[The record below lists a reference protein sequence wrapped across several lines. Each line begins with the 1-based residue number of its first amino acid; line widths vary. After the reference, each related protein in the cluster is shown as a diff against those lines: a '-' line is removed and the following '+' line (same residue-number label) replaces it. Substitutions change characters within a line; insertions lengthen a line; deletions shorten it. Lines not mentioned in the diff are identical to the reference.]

1 MVMSDRAAA
10 TYDWFKKR
18 EQELHH
24 EASQNAGK
32 LALHDL
38 WRLSYY
44 KQPYLLLQSDEAIL
58 ERFRDVFM
66 NGLDLN
72 HKGQITPTPMLANDN
87 RLGRLFTEI
96 IEETNW
102 RGILTKDSM
111 SEGLEQLNTY
121 FSDGTPPGVKM
132 FEGRAEVEGDWLVK
146 FSKSKYIEDA
156 FHHGRLRISP
166 ASEYARPYMLRA
178 FAEAMR
184 GETSVKFQGHTLPIE
199 KGTVDLEF
207 MMDDYFLFCTC
218 TDISRRMPTD
228 FEADAALIIKDKMA
242 FIDRL
247 RKAFAQQYPHWQ
259 FLEGNVYYYDPFN
272 DIPKDMYQEFW
283 KHISFSYQKEH
294 RCVLRPKRKEEG
306 ELQAFFVELGS
317 LEDISEMV
325 LHS

>member
-1 MVMSDRAAA
+1 
-10 TYDWFKKR
+10 
-18 EQELHH
+18 
-24 EASQNAGK
+24 
-32 LALHDL
+32 
-38 WRLSYY
+38 
-44 KQPYLLLQSDEAIL
+44 
-58 ERFRDVFM
+58 
-66 NGLDLN
+66 
-72 HKGQITPTPMLANDN
+72 
-87 RLGRLFTEI
+87 
-96 IEETNW
+96 
-102 RGILTKDSM
+102 
-111 SEGLEQLNTY
+111 
-121 FSDGTPPGVKM
+121 
-132 FEGRAEVEGDWLVK
+132 
-146 FSKSKYIEDA
+146 
-156 FHHGRLRISP
+156 
-166 ASEYARPYMLRA
+166 
-178 FAEAMR
+178 
-184 GETSVKFQGHTLPIE
+184 
-199 KGTVDLEF
+199 

-272 DIPKDMYQEFW
+272 DIPKDMNQEFW